1 MPKKKEDV
9 LEELTKTAEEVATEG
24 KSDKELEDL
33 VDDMTILQSAAALL
47 KIDRTVIDI
56 QSIMI
61 EGLIKRL
68 SKYEDVSKDKNFADQ
83 IDDIAKPDH
92 KKEEK
97 KKGDEGYAE

>member
-9 LEELTKTAEEVATEG
+9 MEEATEG
-24 KSDKELEDL
+24 KSDEELEDL
-33 VDDMTILQSAAALL
+33 VNEMTLLQSAAALL
-47 KIDRTVIDI
+47 KIDRTLIDI

-83 IDDIAKPDH
+83 IDELAKPDH